1 MGDPCRIYLNDNG
14 IFNSVP
20 EYTSTTASV
29 IEAIICGDI
38 DKDAIQNIQQN
49 FISDG
54 QKKLFYLQRT
64 PVQEL
69 NRVIV
74 DADTLLFN
82 EYCYDLENGW
92 VMLASQPDSG
102 INVIVEASVSW
113 DIDMGITNWDNDIG
127 NYLFFNTT
135 NPVYANNE
143 ELLPEGFALYQNYP
157 NPFNPSTTIRYSI
170 PSVIASGAK
179 QSQLVTLKVY
189 DVLGN
194 EVITLVNE
202 EKSAGEYEVE
212 FNPAS
217 SIENPA
223 SGIYFYQLKVGD
235 PSTGSGKSFIQT
247 KKMILLK

>member
-1 MGDPCRIYLNDNG
+1 
-14 IFNSVP
+14 
-20 EYTSTTASV
+20 
-29 IEAIICGDI
+29 
-38 DKDAIQNIQQN
+38 
-49 FISDG
+49 
-54 QKKLFYLQRT
+54 
-64 PVQEL
+64 
-69 NRVIV
+69 
-74 DADTLLFN
+74 
-82 EYCYDLENGW
+82 
-92 VMLASQPDSG
+92 MLASQPDSG

-202 EKSAGEYEVE
+202 EKSAGEYEVT
-212 FNPAS
+212 FNS
-217 SIENPA
+217 HSGEVRNLT
-223 SGIYFYQLKVGD
+223 SGIYFYQLKAGD

-247 KKMILLK
+247 KKMIILK